1 MLDSSRARGILQNN
15 GGVWMVQELQRIY
28 LKFGSG
34 IFDSIEN
41 HEIIPSHD
49 HDKREEGIHLVA
61 ARL

>member
-1 MLDSSRARGILQNN
+1 MDSSRVRGILQKI
-15 GGVWMVQELQRIY
+15 GGVWMVQELQKIY
-28 LKFGSG
+28 LNYGSG

-49 HDKREEGIHLVA
+49 HDEREEGIHLVA

>member
-1 MLDSSRARGILQNN
+1 
-15 GGVWMVQELQRIY
+15 MVQELQKIY
-28 LKFGSG
+28 LNYGSG

-49 HDKREEGIHLVA
+49 HDEREEGIHLVA